1 MTWYIFKVWLSLSS
15 PVLLLMAFGFLPTQ
29 EVNLD
34 GNLSILGAQN
44 TDLKKH
50 I

>member
-29 EVNLD
+29 EANLD

-44 TDLKKH
+44 TNLKKH